1 MVDRFK
7 ARLVAKEYT
16 QKYGIDYTDT
26 FAPVAKINTVRVLL
40 SLAANLNWP
49 LQQFDVKNAFLHGDL
64 TKEIYMD
71 LPPICNTPDKYK
83 RKGSPGKGILFKRN
97 NHLGVEDYTDAYWAG
112 SVNDRRS
119 TSSYFTFVEGNL
131 VTWRSKKLNVVAR
144 SSTKAE
150 YRGMD
155 LGIKNDQPMKLFC
168 YNKVVHDIAH
178 NPIPTNISHCK
189 ELRVLDLYSNTLI
202 GQLSSLLD
210 INILWFD
217 TNNLIGTIPSWI
229 GNFSSLYGLYIG
241 GNNFQG
247 SIPNELGRLTGLQAF
262 SVAAN
267 NLSGMVPPSIYNI
280 SSITIFGVRN
290 IPASF
295 SNASRLSILD
305 LPENCLNGTIPAESL
320 GSLQSLVR
328 LNLGANRLET
338 SNTGDLN
345 FISFLANCTSLEVLA
360 FYPAY
365 DKQFSE
371 SFPSSLGNL
380 TLLTKLFVNNIS
392 FKGNMPPSIGN
403 LQHLLMLDLSSNNLT
418 GTIPEELIGLSSLS
432 IYLRISNNH
441 LSGLLPSK
449 VGNLI
454 EGTLIQFLQSLRS
467 LEGMDLSSNNF
478 SGQIPEFIGKPHS
491 SRGLIAPK
499 VVVPVACAL
508 AFIIAMLC
516 FIVARSMLKK
526 PRGITE
532 SSRSYRDW
540 KLSVSYSELVESTN
554 KFSRENLIGSGS
566 FGSVYKGVLPSDGS
580 VVAVKVLNLQQQG
593 AFKSFIRE
601 CEALRSVRHRNL
613 LKIIT
618 ACSSIDNQQ

>member
-1 MVDRFK
+1 MKKLFITVD
-7 ARLVAKEYT
+7 VAFHDNDMYYANLESSLQGENQT
-16 QKYGIDYTDT
+16 EVQTLDYSIPDTVIVNDLDSSGDVLETSETNGDHSHENNVNELELSGNSLETSGDHSHENNVENLERDELTSSNSSLPT
-26 FAPVAKINTVRVLL
+26 FAPPTSSLPSQLASPSL
-40 SLAANLNWP
+40 SP
-49 LQQFDVKNAFLHGDL
+49 
-64 TKEIYMD
+64 
-71 LPPICNTPDKYK
+71 
-83 RKGSPGKGILFKRN
+83 N
-97 NHLGVEDYTDAYWAG
+97 NHNQSPSISDAPPPCHLPNRG

-478 SGQIPEFIGKPHS
+478 SGQIPEFIGKFLNS
-491 SRGLIAPK
+491 
-499 VVVPVACAL
+499 
-508 AFIIAMLC
+508 
-516 FIVARSMLKK
+516 
-526 PRGITE
+526 
-532 SSRSYRDW
+532 W
-540 KLSVSYSELVESTN
+540 KS
-554 KFSRENLIGSGS
+554 
-566 FGSVYKGVLPSDGS
+566 
-580 VVAVKVLNLQQQG
+580 
-593 AFKSFIRE
+593 
-601 CEALRSVRHRNL
+601 
-613 LKIIT
+613 
-618 ACSSIDNQQ
+618 

>member
-1 MVDRFK
+1 MKYTIIPFK
-7 ARLVAKEYT
+7 HS
-16 QKYGIDYTDT
+16 
-26 FAPVAKINTVRVLL
+26 LL
-40 SLAANLNWP
+40 
-49 LQQFDVKNAFLHGDL
+49 K
-64 TKEIYMD
+64 
-71 LPPICNTPDKYK
+71 
-83 RKGSPGKGILFKRN
+83 
-97 NHLGVEDYTDAYWAG
+97 
-112 SVNDRRS
+112 
-119 TSSYFTFVEGNL
+119 
-131 VTWRSKKLNVVAR
+131 
-144 SSTKAE
+144 
-150 YRGMD
+150 
-155 LGIKNDQPMKLFC
+155 
-168 YNKVVHDIAH
+168 
-178 NPIPTNISHCK
+178 IPTNISHCT

-262 SVAAN
+262 SIAAN

-280 SSITIFGVRN
+280 SSITIFGLHEEILPNVGVILPNLEQFQVDGNKFTGN

-345 FISFLANCTSLEVLA
+345 FISFLANCT
-360 FYPAY
+360 
-365 DKQFSE
+365 
-371 SFPSSLGNL
+371 
-380 TLLTKLFVNNIS
+380 T
-392 FKGNMPPSIGN
+392 
-403 LQHLLMLDLSSNNLT
+403 
-418 GTIPEELIGLSSLS
+418 
-432 IYLRISNNH
+432 
-441 LSGLLPSK
+441 
-449 VGNLI
+449 
-454 EGTLIQFLQSLRS
+454 
-467 LEGMDLSSNNF
+467 
-478 SGQIPEFIGKPHS
+478 
-491 SRGLIAPK
+491 
-499 VVVPVACAL
+499 CAL

-540 KLSVSYSELVESTN
+540 KLSVSYSDLVESTN
-554 KFSRENLIGSGS
+554 KFCRENLIGSGS

-580 VVAVKVLNLQQQG
+580 VVAVKHSNTKPALNLQQQG
-593 AFKSFIRE
+593 AFKSFINE